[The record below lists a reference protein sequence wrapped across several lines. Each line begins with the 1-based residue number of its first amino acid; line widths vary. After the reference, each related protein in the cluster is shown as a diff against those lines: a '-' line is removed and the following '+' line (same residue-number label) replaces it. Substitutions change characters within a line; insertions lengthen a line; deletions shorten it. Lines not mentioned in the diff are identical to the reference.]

1 MKKHIFQLVLAMF
14 CINFAYSQKI
24 IEMEKINGTYQVPC
38 KVNGIPMKFIF
49 DTGATDVT
57 ISVTEAK
64 FLLKQGLI
72 TKEDFIQNTN
82 YQIANG
88 DIIEGTKIYLK
99 TIEIDGIIL
108 KNIPA
113 SIIYQQNAPLLLG
126 QSAIEKLGKYSID
139 DNKLIIEN
147 FTSINE
153 TYEEAIDII
162 SWLNEQLEKNKSIY
176 ESKYYFTDI
185 IFIKNQ
191 PYLILARENG
201 FCEKNCKIPLRKIKP
216 VTFEYK
222 GFTGD
227 IGEQELRFETKNNEE
242 VVWYENEDLSCG
254 QVGTNMFINLS
265 NSIVNNDLTNKII
278 KAFNRL
284 MIIYGNDGKESLMS
298 DKSK

>member
-1 MKKHIFQLVLAMF
+1 MKTHIFQLVIAIFWL
-14 CINFAYSQKI
+14 NFTYSQKI

-38 KVNGIPMKFIF
+38 KVNGIPMNFIF

-88 DIIEGTKIYLK
+88 DIIEGTKIHLK

-139 DNKLIIEN
+139 DNKLIINN
-147 FTSINE
+147 FESKEDEKAKYTKEIYATFDWINE
-153 TYEEAIDII
+153 MVGVYSYSSKDEILEYNMKILENEINGFTIYGTLNNANIFAIPIHKISDIQYLEDSKNSDILHLILLNGKGDFAFFINGSEESNAF
-162 SWLNEQLEKNKSIY
+162 SFFLNKS
-176 ESKYYFTDI
+176 T
-185 IFIKNQ
+185 
-191 PYLILARENG
+191 
-201 FCEKNCKIPLRKIKP
+201 
-216 VTFEYK
+216 
-222 GFTGD
+222 
-227 IGEQELRFETKNNEE
+227 
-242 VVWYENEDLSCG
+242 
-254 QVGTNMFINLS
+254 FINEKMDDRFNNAFS
-265 NSIVNNDLTNKII
+265 NLIKYNKLLIE
-278 KAFNRL
+278 L
-284 MIIYGNDGKESLMS
+284 KE
-298 DKSK
+298 KF